1 METILIKR
9 KNYEVLEQ
17 INERCY
23 KLTFKGKTYF
33 GKKFLD
39 VKTELKN
46 YVKELKFLASCG
58 LNVPKVLVI
67 DKKSGFVLTQFIE
80 GINPLDELL
89 KGPLSDNFYQCIFS
103 IGYRAKLE
111 RININ
116 FSPEN
121 FILSG
126 DKMYYMS
133 REYHTYVESENFV
146 NKYVRL
152 WFYTT
157 ELVELLRSKELPVD
171 TSRLKV
177 DYAINKEIVLTTV
190 KFYM

>member
-1 METILIKR
+1 MDTFIIKR
-9 KNYEVLEQ
+9 KKYEVLET
-17 INERCY
+17 IKENCY
-23 KLTFKGKTYF
+23 KLSFKGKMYF
-33 GKKFLD
+33 AKRFND
-39 VKTELKN
+39 VKNELKN

-58 LNVPKVLVI
+58 LNIPKVLVI
-67 DKKSGFVLTQFIE
+67 DKKSGFVLTQYIQGE
-80 GINPLDELL
+80 NPLDALV
-89 KGPLSDNFYQCIFS
+89 KGPLNEKFYQCIFS
-103 IGYRAKLE
+103 IAFRAKLE

-121 FILSG
+121 FLLSG

-133 REYHTYVESENFV
+133 RESHTYVESENFI

-152 WFYTT
+152 WFYTP
-157 ELVELLRSKELPVD
+157 ELIELLKSKELPVD
-171 TSRLKV
+171 ISRLKV